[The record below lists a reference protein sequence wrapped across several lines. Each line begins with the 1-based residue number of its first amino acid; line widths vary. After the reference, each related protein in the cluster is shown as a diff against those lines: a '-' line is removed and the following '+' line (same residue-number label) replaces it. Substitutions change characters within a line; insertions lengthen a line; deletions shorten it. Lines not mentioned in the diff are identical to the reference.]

1 MSKSIDMESLSSFFE
16 ERPNCEMVC
25 LFGSAADGIVEE
37 GSDVDLA
44 MLFAAKPGIREQAT
58 LRADLQ
64 SLMHDEEIDTVV
76 LNGASPWLRFE
87 AFRGR
92 RVHSRDRSKEAVFAS
107 LTAREYEDERTMF
120 EKAMPNRS
128 ANSTIPPP
136 TTSST

>member
-16 ERPNCEMVC
+16 ERSNCEVVY
-25 LFGSAADGIVEE
+25 LFGSAKDGTVEE

-44 MLFAAKPGIREQAT
+44 VLFAEKPGIRELAT

-64 SLMHDEEIDTVV
+64 SLLHYEEFDVVV

-87 AFRGR
+87 ALRGR

-107 LTAREYEDERTMF
+107 LTAREYEDERAMF
-120 EKAMPNRS
+120 EKAMKNY
-128 ANSTIPPP
+128 
-136 TTSST
+136 